1 MAGRS
6 NRRKKHRMIMFLRSF
21 ILTLLAFALV
31 GAGVFALYK
40 HFKTEKTEEA
50 KEEAEETESTLV
62 TVDGLDIST
71 YDRDSLLDHLLE
83 KNPWSMSVI
92 GDYDSV
98 DLENVYEARAVNV
111 IAMAYESDSSGAFS
125 TAFDEDAAEEEAAFL
140 AALAAGELSVNTS
153 ENTGMKYVSANDAF
167 EYFDAVADRIV
178 DENDLR
184 DRIKEALVSG
194 DYTAKI
200 EAKTTGGEVPYR
212 AADFKQIGYYQ
223 THTTNNSDRNTNV
236 RLSCEAVNGT
246 VLQPGEQFSYNGK
259 LGKRTAEK
267 GYKEAGAYA
276 NGEHVMELG
285 GGVCQLSSSMY
296 NAVISANLEVNE
308 RTGHTYEPSYVTPGE
323 DATVSY
329 SKPDFVFTNNTE
341 GPVGLLTHYA
351 DRTVTVQIFGL
362 PQLPEG
368 VKQYLKSEKI
378 GDIDPPMPN
387 YIEDPLIVP
396 GYEDIV
402 KNAKYGSKWKTW
414 IVQEK
419 DGEVISEEYLHTTSY
434 KGEPATIRRNIA
446 GLAALGLVPQPQP
459 EAAGG
464 GEEAHEAP

>member
-6 NRRKKHRMIMFLRSF
+6 KRRKKHRAIRFFRSF
-21 ILTLLAFALV
+21 LLTLILALAV
-31 GAGVFALYK
+31 GVAAVAGYK
-40 HFKTEKTEEA
+40 FLKDEKG
-50 KEEAEETESTLV
+50 KETLAEEEDTSSQLV
-62 TVDGLDIST
+62 TVDGIDISQ
-71 YDRDSLLDHLLE
+71 YDRNSLLEHLLE
-83 KNPWSMSVI
+83 RNPWSMSVI
-92 GDYDSV
+92 GDYDSIELQ
-98 DLENVYEARAVNV
+98 DVYEQQAQRMVD
-111 IAMAYESDSSGAFS
+111 MAFDSDSSGAFS
-125 TAFDEDAAEEEAAFL
+125 TAFDEDSAEEEAAFL
-140 AALAAGELSVNTS
+140 AAIAQQELTVSVPES
-153 ENTGMKYVSANDAF
+153 VSMRYVSANDAF
-167 EYFDAVADRIV
+167 EYSDPVADRIV
-178 DENDLR
+178 DADDLKEQ
-184 DRIKEALVSG
+184 IKTALMDG

-200 EAKTTGGEVPYR
+200 EAKTTGGDIPYR
-212 AADFKQIGYYQ
+212 AGDFKQIGYYQ

-246 VLQPGEQFSYNGK
+246 VLLPGEQFSYNEK
-259 LGKRTAEK
+259 LGRRTAEK
-267 GYKEAGAYA
+267 GYKEAGAYS

-285 GGVCQLSSSMY
+285 GGVCQLSSSLY

-341 GPVGLLTHYA
+341 APVGILTHYA

-368 VKQYLKSEKI
+368 VTQHLRSEKI
-378 GDIDPPMPN
+378 ADIDPPMPN
-387 YIEDPLIVP
+387 YIEDPLVVP

-402 KNAKYGSKWKTW
+402 KHAKNGSKWKTW

-434 KGEPATIRRNIA
+434 KGEPATIRRNLA
-446 GLAALGLVPQPQP
+446 GLAALGLVPQPD
-459 EAAGG
+459 AAVA
-464 GEEAHEAP
+464 EEGAHEAP